1 MKIICKNGSLILKR
15 LTGYYSVMLC
25 TLFVL
30 CYCFILTSVLPDYI
44 LLLMAYHGQAMVKQL
59 RDLVIKSLKHR
70 GTILVLVPNVLF
82 STKQNRKKDFYTLCE
97 VIISAQAR

>member
-44 LLLMAYHGQAMVKQL
+44 LLLMAYH
-59 RDLVIKSLKHR
+59 DLVIKALKHR

-82 STKQNRKKDFYTLCE
+82 STKQNRKKDFYTLSE
-97 VIISAQAR
+97 VTISAQAR